1 MTKEDVFQVVKKN
14 IFEVLPF
21 LSDKD
26 IYIENNLK
34 DLGANSIDR
43 VEIATLSMEDL
54 NVKIPPIEFG
64 DVKNLEGL
72 VNLLY
77 EKANGSVSN

>member
-1 MTKEDVFQVVKKN
+1 MTKQDVFQVVKKN

-21 LSDKD
+21 LSGKE
-26 IYIENNLK
+26 IHIENNLK
-34 DLGANSIDR
+34 DFGANSIDR
-43 VEIATLSMEDL
+43 VEIVTLSMEDL

-77 EKANGSVSN
+77 EKANGSISN

>member
-77 EKANGSVSN
+77 EKANGSISN

>member
-1 MTKEDVFQVVKKN
+1 MNKQDVFQVVRKN

-21 LSDKD
+21 LSGKE
-26 IYIENNLK
+26 IRIENNLK

-43 VEIATLSMEDL
+43 VEIVTLSMEDL
-54 NVKIPPIEFG
+54 NVKIPPTDFAN
-64 DVKNLEGL
+64 VKNLEGL

-77 EKANGSVSN
+77 EKVNGSLSN

>member
-21 LSDKD
+21 LSGKE
-26 IYIENNLK
+26 IHIENNLK

-43 VEIATLSMEDL
+43 VEIVTLSMEHV
-54 NVKIPPIEFG
+54 NVKIPPNEFG

-77 EKANGSVSN
+77 EKVNGSLSN